1 MTVTGEYRPGL
12 VVVRGAG
19 DIATG
24 AIQKL
29 AHAGF
34 AVVALEVPHPMAIRW
49 KAALCPAIHEGR
61 WTVEDLTGIR
71 VDTADQALEL
81 FEAWDEATFPVAIL
95 ADPEARSLAT
105 LRPIALVDALLAKRN
120 CGTHVGM
127 APVTVGCGP
136 GFTAGEDVHLV
147 VETMRG
153 HFLGR
158 VLLTGSALP
167 NTGVPG
173 LIAGRAAERV
183 LHSPVAG
190 TVEVLRGIGDVVEEG
205 EPICAITGPQGR
217 TEVSATIRGVIR
229 GMIPDGFEVPER
241 FKIADVDPRLEMVDC
256 CDTISDK
263 SRAVGGAALDAVL
276 LGLTRQGLW
285 GPGRGRD
292 VAAAA
297 AGA

>member
-1 MTVTGEYRPGL
+1 MASDYRPNL

-34 AVVALEVPHPMAIRW
+34 DVVALEVPHPMAIRW
-49 KAALCPAIHEGR
+49 KAALCPALHEGR
-61 WTVEDLTGIR
+61 WTVEDLTGVR
-71 VDTADQALEL
+71 VETAETALAL
-81 FEAWDEATFPVAIL
+81 FESWDETSFPVAVL
-95 ADPEARSLAT
+95 ADPDARSLEA
-105 LRPIALVDALLAKRN
+105 LRPIALVDAILAKRN
-120 CGTHVGM
+120 CGTHMGM

-136 GFTAGEDVHLV
+136 GFTATEDVHLV

-153 HFLGR
+153 HFLGK

-183 LHSPVAG
+183 LHSPAPGV
-190 TVEVLRGIGDVVEEG
+190 VEARRGIGDVVAEG
-205 EPICAITGPQGR
+205 ETICVITGPHGR
-217 TEVSATIRGVIR
+217 TEVKATIAGVIR

-263 SRAVGGAALDAVL
+263 SRAVGGGALDAVL

-285 GPGRGRD
+285 GPGRRRD